1 MAMQQSIIHIHY
13 YQSPVGELILGDFN
27 DQLCLC
33 DWRYRKMRNAIDAR
47 ILKGLQAEF
56 VENGTPLLVE
66 TQKQLQAFFEKSQ
79 TTFDLPL
86 LLVGTDFQQTVWK
99 ALQQIDYGK
108 TQTYLGL
115 SKQLNNPKAIRAVA
129 SANGANAIS
138 IIIPCHRII
147 GSNQE
152 LVGYAGG
159 LSAKK
164 KLLELEQ
171 GNQMELFS
179 ISPEKNK
186 KYSQKK

>member
-1 MAMQQSIIHIHY
+1 MQDGTIFLHHY
-13 YQSPVGELILGDFN
+13 SSPVGELILGDYN
-27 DQLCLC
+27 NQLCLC
-33 DWRYRKMRNAIDAR
+33 DWQYRKMRKEVDKRLLN
-47 ILKGLQAEF
+47 GLQATFETQS
-56 VENGTPLLVE
+56 TPLLKE
-66 TQKQLQAFFEKSQ
+66 TVLQLRAYFDKKLFH
-79 TTFDLPL
+79 FDLPL

-99 ALQQIDYGK
+99 ALQQIEYGK

-159 LSAKK
+159 LTVKR
-164 KLLELEQ
+164 KLLTLEQ
-171 GNQMELFS
+171 SYNYVIEF
-179 ISPEKNK
+179 
-186 KYSQKK
+186 

>member
-1 MAMQQSIIHIHY
+1 MQTNTIHIHY
-13 YQSPVGELILGDFN
+13 YNSPVGELVLGDFN
-27 DQLCLC
+27 NQLCLC
-33 DWRYRKMRNAIDAR
+33 DWRYRKMRNEVDNR
-47 ILKGLQAEF
+47 ILKGLEAEF
-56 VENGTPLLVE
+56 VEESTPLLTE
-66 TQKQLQAFFEKSQ
+66 TQNQLEAYFDKKR

-86 LLVGTDFQQTVWK
+86 LLIGTDFQQTVWK

-164 KLLELEQ
+164 KLLAIEQ
-171 GNQMELFS
+171 GSQLELFS
-179 ISPEKNK
+179 
-186 KYSQKK
+186 

>member
-1 MAMQQSIIHIHY
+1 MQSENIHLHY
-13 YQSPVGELILGDFN
+13 YQSPVGELVLGDFN
-27 DQLCLC
+27 NQLCLC
-33 DWRYRKMRNAIDAR
+33 DWRYRKMRNEVDNR

-56 VENGTPLLVE
+56 VEGLTPLLAE
-66 TQKQLQAFFEKSQ
+66 TQNQLESYFDKKL

-108 TQTYLGL
+108 TQSYLGL

-138 IIIPCHRII
+138 IIIPCHRIV

-159 LSAKK
+159 LSTKK
-164 KLLELEQ
+164 KLLALEQ
-171 GNQMELFS
+171 GSQLELF
-179 ISPEKNK
+179 
-186 KYSQKK
+186 

>member
-1 MAMQQSIIHIHY
+1 MQPNIIHIHY
-13 YQSPVGELILGDFN
+13 YHSPVGELVLGDFN
-27 DQLCLC
+27 NQLCLC
-33 DWRYRKMRNAIDAR
+33 DWRYRKMRYEVDNR

-56 VENGTPLLVE
+56 VEELTPLLTE
-66 TQKQLQAFFEKSQ
+66 TQNQLQAYFDKKSA
-79 TTFDLPL
+79 TFDLPL
-86 LLVGTDFQQTVWK
+86 LFVGTDFQQTVWK

-164 KLLELEQ
+164 KLLVLEQ
-171 GNQMELFS
+171 GSQLELF
-179 ISPEKNK
+179 
-186 KYSQKK
+186 